1 MLARMAV
8 RLELASRVQFVA
20 WVAPLAKVP
29 KTMVMAADQ
38 VMVSLGAIR
47 VIACQP
53 LRRGA
58 APDTWRPSAAQTSM
72 APTGATARPAPCSPP
87 AR

>member
-1 MLARMAV
+1 MLATMAV

-29 KTMVMAADQ
+29 NTMVMAADQ
-38 VMVSLGAIR
+38 VMVSPGSIW

-53 LRRGA
+53 
-58 APDTWRPSAAQTSM
+58 
-72 APTGATARPAPCSPP
+72 PA
-87 AR
+87 

>member
-53 LRRGA
+53 PAWCSARYMETTSSTNISGTDRR
-58 APDTWRPSAAQTSM
+58 DSAS
-72 APTGATARPAPCSPP
+72 SPL
-87 AR
+87 